1 MTPQIQGK
9 NPSDHAINKKNP
21 AQANDSE
28 KVRNTEKE
36 TRLAT
41 ESLGKLMLTMGLP
54 TFIAQLIN
62 LFYNIVD
69 RMYIGHI
76 PGSGANA
83 LTGIGLCVPIITL
96 VAAFAQFV
104 GAGGA
109 PLASI
114 SLGKGDRQRA
124 EKILANGLTM
134 LLFFSVFMMVT
145 FFIIKRPFLYLF
157 GASDNT
163 FPYAN
168 QYLSIYLLGTV
179 FVELTLG
186 LNTYISAQGQPKIAM
201 ISVLIGAITNII
213 LDPIFIFLLHM
224 GIRGGAI
231 ATVISQAL
239 SACWTFHFLKSKKAS
254 LRIKFHYMKPD
265 LAIIKSISS
274 LGISPFFMSI
284 TESLIT
290 VVFNRGMLLYG
301 NDLYVG
307 SITILQSIIQ
317 VIFTP
322 IQGFAQGVQPI
333 ISYNYGAKNIDRVK
347 ATCRRLISITLV
359 TSAALSI
366 LAMVFSAQ
374 VAGLFTTDP
383 QLIAICKTSSRVFL
397 LGMTI
402 FGIQSGCQQSF
413 MALSQAKKAF
423 FFALFR
429 KVILLVPLALIL
441 PMITN
446 SVMGIYMA
454 EPISDAISAI
464 VCGMTF
470 YRFYKKL

>member
-1 MTPQIQGK
+1 M
-9 NPSDHAINKKNP
+9 NSN
-21 AQANDSE
+21 
-28 KVRNTEKE
+28 EKE

-41 ESLGKLMLTMGLP
+41 ESLGRLMLSMGIP
-54 TFIAQLIN
+54 TFVAQLIN
-62 LFYNIVD
+62 LLYNIVD

-96 VAAFAQFV
+96 IAAFAQFV

-109 PLASI
+109 PQASI
-114 SLGKGDRQRA
+114 ALGRGDRKRA
-124 EKILANGLTM
+124 EKILANGFSM
-134 LLFFSVFMMVT
+134 ILFFAVLMVVT
-145 FFIIKRPFLYLF
+145 FFLIKRPFLYLF

-179 FVELTLG
+179 FVETSLG
-186 LNTYISAQGQPKIAM
+186 LNTFISAQGQPKIAM

-213 LDPIFIFLLHM
+213 LYPIFIFVMNM
-224 GIRGGAI
+224 GIQGAAI
-231 ATVISQAL
+231 ATVISQFL
-239 SACWTFHFLKSKKAS
+239 SACWTLSFLTSKRAS
-254 LRIKFHYMKPD
+254 LRIKFSYMKPD
-265 LAIIKSISS
+265 FAIIKSISS

-317 VIFTP
+317 IIFTP
-322 IQGFAQGVQPI
+322 IQGFSQGVQPI
-333 ISYNYGAKNIDRVK
+333 ISYNYGARNMERVK
-347 ATCRRLISITLV
+347 ATCRRLITITLS
-359 TSAALSI
+359 TSFVLSC
-366 LAMVFSAQ
+366 LAMIFSAQ
-374 VAGLFTTDP
+374 IAGLFTTDP
-383 QLIAICKTSSRVFL
+383 ELIAICRTSARIFL
-397 LGMTI
+397 AGMTI

-413 MALSQAKKAF
+413 MALSQARKAF

-429 KVILLVPLALIL
+429 KVILLVPLALLL
-441 PMITN
+441 PALTN
-446 SVMGIYMA
+446 SVMGIYIA

-464 VCGMTF
+464 VCGVTF
-470 YRFYKKL
+470 YRFYKTL